1 MTRRAV
7 LLKRHGSSRGYGSSM
22 HIVCTVRE
30 KKVSFELF
38 DLCRVTC
45 VQYLF
50 KTVLW
55 GPLVTGR
62 HPTRLTGLFRTRVHV
77 PGLRAPCALS
87 FSCSFCRNEE
97 LHTRESVYKVCYH
110 QIGLASVVVIV
121 TMVLAKVRTVMR
133 LKSRHAHITYTA
145 RATETARLTECASR
159 RWSAWRCSRTQ
170 TRDESAALVSLAATQ
185 SRWRAPGCTF
195 QRSL

>member
-1 MTRRAV
+1 MAVRAATALRCISCV
-7 LLKRHGSSRGYGSSM
+7 L
-22 HIVCTVRE
+22 VRE
-30 KKVSFELF
+30 NKVSFELF

-50 KTVLW
+50 KTVYV
-55 GPLVTGR
+55 GATCDGATPDTAHRTVQDTGAR
-62 HPTRLTGLFRTRVHV
+62 AWSESSLRTLFFMLFLQV
-77 PGLRAPCALS
+77 
-87 FSCSFCRNEE
+87 NEE
-97 LHTRESVYKVCYH
+97 LIAARECVWCYH